1 MKDAMYYNKR
11 KKIDVT
17 EAPLEENTLEGLIEE
32 LNEDVFDDFDTD
44 NYDIDNSD
52 TDNADTNNFEIDN
65 PNTRKEQLEKAQEET
80 MPSMPSAISSFLSEI
95 AAFPVLTA
103 EEEVDLF
110 QKLEQ
115 ARRDNDAETYQKIK
129 QRIYE

>member
-1 MKDAMYYNKR
+1 MKDTMHFDER
-11 KKIDVT
+11 EKIDIT
-17 EAPLEENTLEGLIEE
+17 KTPLEENTLERFMEE

-65 PNTRKEQLEKAQEET
+65 PNTRKEQLKKAQEET

-103 EEEVDLF
+103 EE
-110 QKLEQ
+110 
-115 ARRDNDAETYQKIK
+115 
-129 QRIYE
+129 